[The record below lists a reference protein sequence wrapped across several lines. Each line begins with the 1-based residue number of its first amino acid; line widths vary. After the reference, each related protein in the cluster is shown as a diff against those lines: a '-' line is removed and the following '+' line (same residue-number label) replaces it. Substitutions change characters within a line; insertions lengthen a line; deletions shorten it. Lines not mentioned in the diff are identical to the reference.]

1 MADDHGQCRV
11 YPELEIDGR
20 LVFGPM
26 LVGLTKCDQAL
37 PALLGEADDLVSFF
51 PAGTYMP

>member
-1 MADDHGQCRV
+1 M
-11 YPELEIDGR
+11 EIDGR